1 MQMLDLGVGI
11 GFAHDF
17 ALAHYPNITP
27 ILKDKINQQRAFYM
41 VRDRDDLAS
50 EQSNHIA
57 SLLDIG
63 IKREVKRLQLING
76 KSEV

>member
-1 MQMLDLGVGI
+1 
-11 GFAHDF
+11 
-17 ALAHYPNITP
+17 
-27 ILKDKINQQRAFYM
+27 M